1 MTRRLNCLR
10 RLQPQKRTPPE
21 GGQRGSKLGRTQE
34 EFLSCRLYH
43 RAPMRGTNIGASGLT
58 DALLDTINLRVWDA
72 GRPRWVSPFP
82 GASSA
87 AQREPREAGRL
98 CPVSNPHVPSQTP
111 KEEMSESQGG
121 GCR

>member
-72 GRPRWVSPFP
+72 EAPVGQPLSRGLLCRAKGAP
-82 GASSA
+82 GALSS
-87 AQREPREAGRL
+87 QTPM
-98 CPVSNPHVPSQTP
+98 PVSNP
-111 KEEMSESQGG
+111 KECRKVKGG